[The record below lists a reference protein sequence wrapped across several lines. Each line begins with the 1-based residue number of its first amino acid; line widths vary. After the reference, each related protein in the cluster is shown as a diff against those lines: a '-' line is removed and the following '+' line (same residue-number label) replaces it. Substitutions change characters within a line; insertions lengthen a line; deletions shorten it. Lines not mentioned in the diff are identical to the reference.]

1 MIESPKQNS
10 IPKEKKKKKRKKMSS
25 LFLYWA
31 QVKII

>member
-10 IPKEKKKKKRKKMSS
+10 TPKEKKKKREKKCH

-31 QVKII
+31 HVKII

>member
-31 QVKII
+31 HVKII

>member
-10 IPKEKKKKKRKKMSS
+10 TPKEKKKKERKKMSS

-31 QVKII
+31 HVKII